1 MVWLACLK
9 NILDYKWTQI
19 KDRRMDHPLCPV
31 RRTDDE
37 KYCRTVNQPSRLHRT
52 VLTPNFNIEFSSLA
66 RQSFVHCT
74 CSESITSIKLQW
86 YVENLISTA
95 VSWMY
100 SVVKVRYIGVGPRPE
115 DWQDLPLIYPTIL
128 LGTLCTHNG
137 IVMLELICHRLRHCS
152 HCILMPYSSDG
163 SAEINMVLV
172 FEWMVGQWGGRR
184 WRWHWI
190 AFMGWKKT

>member
-52 VLTPNFNIEFSSLA
+52 VLTPNFNIKFSSLA

-100 SVVKVRYIGVGPRPE
+100 SVVKARYIGVGPRPE
-115 DWQDLPLIYPTIL
+115 DWQDFPLIYPTTPL
-128 LGTLCTHNG
+128 VTLYRHNG
-137 IVMLELICHRLRHCS
+137 TVMLEQQYCHNKS
-152 HCILMPYSSDG
+152 
-163 SAEINMVLV
+163 INLPRVTTLQSLYIDAVL
-172 FEWMVGQWGGRR
+172 
-184 WRWHWI
+184 
-190 AFMGWKKT
+190 

>member
-1 MVWLACLK
+1 MDPDQ
-9 NILDYKWTQI
+9 N
-19 KDRRMDHPLCPV
+19 RRIDHPFCLV
-31 RRTDDE
+31 RRIDNT
-37 KYCRTVNQPSRLHRT
+37 KCCRTVNQPSRLHHV

-128 LGTLCTHNG
+128 LGTLYTHNG
-137 IVMLELICHRLRHCS
+137 TVMLEEQHCHNKSIDLPQVMTLQS
-152 HCILMPYSSDG
+152 LYID
-163 SAEINMVLV
+163 AVL
-172 FEWMVGQWGGRR
+172 
-184 WRWHWI
+184 
-190 AFMGWKKT
+190 